1 MSKFRA
7 VKFALASIFVSFALT
22 GVSISAETPVLPAS
36 AVKLTGPEIKTL
48 YQGNMA
54 SFNNFTNKVSLTG
67 SSFYDF
73 DKKRSWGFYVWDNKD
88 RGLYKGVLS
97 LKNDTSCYKSDQ
109 SKELCTSIYRDG
121 STIYEVD
128 KKGVVTSVNIV
139 QPASTP
145 AAPTGIKMASPEDLQ
160 KTFGGKFVN
169 VTIYDLGAPTI
180 ARVKWDWKKKRI
192 TGEYVYD
199 GKDKGK
205 VNSIISL
212 NGDKVC
218 AKGKSDKQPN
228 CHSVVIKDNV
238 FYEITDT
245 GSVHAVSVLD

>member
-7 VKFALASIFVSFALT
+7 MKFALASIFVSFALT
-22 GVSISAETPVLPAS
+22 GISISAETPVLPAS

-73 DKKRSWGFYVWDNKD
+73 DKKRYWGFYVWDNKQ
-88 RGLYKGVLS
+88 RGVFKGVLS
-97 LKNDTSCYKSDQ
+97 LKDDTSCYKPDDA
-109 SKELCTSIYRDG
+109 KESCNAIYRDG
-121 STIYEVD
+121 STIYEVNT
-128 KKGVVTSVNIV
+128 KGVVTSVNTV
-139 QPASTP
+139 QPASPP
-145 AAPTGIKMASPEDLQ
+145 AAPTDIKMASPEALQ

-169 VTIYDLGAPTI
+169 VTVYDLGAPTI
-180 ARVKWDWKKKRI
+180 ARLKWDWKKKRI

-212 NGDKVC
+212 DGDKVC
-218 AKGKSDKQPN
+218 AKGKTDKQPN
-228 CHSVVIKDNV
+228 CHSVVIEDNV